1 MHSQV
6 DFGYAPIYV
15 YGHLI
20 ITVIAAPL
28 LYLAFKR
35 GWPKLLMGALAA
47 IALWS
52 LASFVIVNY
61 VVGINS
67 RTTLPTEQFFKAGEG
82 VVLDMGAGSGR
93 SALMVLESRPKA
105 TLVALDT
112 FAESYTEHFHE
123 DSAAGQARILANLS
137 AAGVAG
143 RATIKQGDMRQIPY
157 PDATFDAI
165 VSVAAID
172 HLGSKGAGVAFK
184 EASRVIKPGG
194 DFLLIV
200 LSKDAWLKFIA
211 GPLMLHS
218 GTPKMESWAM
228 ALNTLKFDI
237 VEKGTRPATI
247 WILARKQNQPSGI

>member
-1 MHSQV
+1 MQSQV

-20 ITVIAAPL
+20 ITAIGAPL
-28 LYLAFKR
+28 LYLALKR
-35 GWPKLLMGALAA
+35 KWSKLLAGV
-47 IALWS
+47 IASIVLWS
-52 LASFVIVNY
+52 VTSFVIVNY

-67 RTTLPTEQFFKAGEG
+67 RTALPTEQFMKSGEG
-82 VVLDMGAGSGR
+82 LVLDMGAGSGR

-112 FAESYTEHFHE
+112 FAESYTAHFHE
-123 DSAAGQARILANLS
+123 DSAAGQARLLANLR
-137 AAGVAG
+137 AAGVDG
-143 RATIKQGDMRQIPY
+143 RATIKQGDMRQLPY

-165 VSVAAID
+165 VSIAAID
-172 HLGSKGAGVAFK
+172 HLGSKGVGLALR

>member
-1 MHSQV
+1 MQSQV

-20 ITVIAAPL
+20 LTAIAAPL
-28 LYLAFKR
+28 LYLALKR
-35 GWPKLLMGALAA
+35 KWPKPLSAAIAA

-52 LASFVIVNY
+52 LAAFIIVDY
-61 VVGINS
+61 VVGINI
-67 RTTLPTEQFFKAGEG
+67 RTTLPTEQFLKSGEG

-123 DSAAGQARILANLS
+123 ESAAGQARLLANLR

-143 RATIKQGDMRQIPY
+143 RATIKQGDMRQLPY

-165 VSVAAID
+165 VSIAAID
-172 HLGSKGAGVAFK
+172 HLGSTGAGFAFR
-184 EASRVIKPGG
+184 EAARVIKPGG
-194 DFLLIV
+194 DFLLEV
-200 LSKDAWLKFIA
+200 LSKDAWLKFVV
-211 GPLMLHS
+211 GPMMIHS
-218 GTPKMESWAM
+218 GTPKMESWTN
-228 ALNTLKFDI
+228 ALSTVKFDI

-247 WILARKQNQPSGI
+247 WILARKQKQP